1 MKTTT
6 KFFGLILFLFG
17 VLCFSGCS
25 SSDDDGD
32 SYVEDEWGET
42 GAATGNFNPTYS
54 DYIGTSDFKTDY
66 AHLLDLAVA
75 VQYYK
80 DNMFLAYLDDDSTPF
95 AGDPVPEAIDA
106 LVSLEGEINEMYDE
120 YKPSL
125 DRLMQSGILDTESPT
140 RGYLGAAW
148 ASFKFFVTCKNTG
161 ENSRK
166 TMLGVL
172 AQNPEDSKEIFDN
185 LPTNW
190 KQGETDY
197 AKWIQNMSEGKY
209 DNIAS
214 AMYSEVYNTS
224 GALWMDNRGG
234 KLWEYAN
241 DHKVR
246 PKDNLNNA
254 APELWAA
261 GAGFATSYL
270 TTAKTFPG
278 VITNIKDAALGSKV
292 AGEALVIPIG
302 VSVGAVAT
310 NMTTN
315 MLSKTTNKTEAEK
328 NALKKD
334 LEKASEQYINKLKNE
349 SNPKTTV
356 DVKDSDGSSPATTVI
371 VTDKDGNTTFGIG
384 GTKVPV
390 NLDGQQNGTVTAV
403 DETGDKFTK
412 TVPLTPGQNNQ
423 VEGSSNEKEKMNN
436 LTPYI
441 ELSETSL
448 YFKCDASRKTINV
461 DTNYPYIRVRKTDKK
476 VDWLTV
482 QRSGK
487 SAVYVTVKDN
497 DDDNGRSTSI
507 VIDFSLDKK
516 TASKSITIPVSQEG
530 HTEEDYE
537 QNEPVYDLSFIDL
550 PTFTIDAIEAGKGGQ
565 TIWIARFFNG
575 YVSASDDLPKNKP
588 VKFDTK
594 DIKITKESD
603 ACYLV
608 TAKYQNVLTP
618 ADFGDGA
625 SPNESQV
632 CRFDLPYGYYFDI
645 SFRMVVV
652 PWYTLKLIDENDPA
666 KGAIKIKE
674 DRMALKD
681 MKVKG
686 YSKTM
691 VNCSYDWIK
700 VTGYDENEKRTRHH
714 VDDWYDKYIE
724 FSFEHAEQFGDDY
737 IKGGENGSRH
747 SFYGDGYF
755 KKTLYN
761 YEEHYITKEF
771 IPEDENYP
779 NSFRSSPKF
788 KYNSQ
793 DIVMKNFEAWGPAVK
808 LSWK

>member
-1 MKTTT
+1 MKTTS
-6 KFFGLILFLFG
+6 KFFGIILFLFG
-17 VLCFSGCS
+17 MLCFSGCS

-32 SYVEDEWGET
+32 SYVEDAWGDPGT
-42 GAATGNFNPTYS
+42 SASNFNPSYS

-80 DNMFLAYLDDDSTPF
+80 DNMFLAYLGDDSTPF

-310 NMTTN
+310 NMTTK

-356 DVKDSDGSSPATTVI
+356 DVKDSDSSSPATTVI
-371 VTDKDGNTTFGIG
+371 VTDKDGNMTFGIG

-423 VEGSSNEKEKMNN
+423 VEGSSDEKEKIVDEEPYFEVDNN
-436 LTPYI
+436 TLVFS
-441 ELSETSL
+441 SEPKGAQTVTV
-448 YFKCDASRKTINV
+448 KTNLKL
-461 DTNYPYIRVRKTDKK
+461 RVKK
-476 VDWLTV
+476 DPKYGWLTV
-482 QRSGK
+482 KRNK
-487 SAVYVTVKDN
+487 NIITVSATKNTGDERKASFKIEFSKNGETVYDAITVKVEQKAFQD
-497 DDDNGRSTSI
+497 I
-507 VIDFSLDKK
+507 V
-516 TASKSITIPVSQEG
+516 
-530 HTEEDYE
+530 
-537 QNEPVYDLSFIDL
+537 
-550 PTFTIDAIEAGKGGQ
+550 
-565 TIWIARFFNG
+565 
-575 YVSASDDLPKNKP
+575 SDDLGFIDFRKFRITAGKFGTPYSGINPMSYSYVENGIEKYMVFSNSELSIQKVNSGTYW
-588 VKFDTK
+588 VKGSRSVP
-594 DIKITKESD
+594 E
-603 ACYLV
+603 Y
-608 TAKYQNVLTP
+608 YQGNP
-618 ADFGDGA
+618 APAGGQING
-625 SPNESQV
+625 NE
-632 CRFDLPYGYYFDI
+632 PYGLYFDMSFNITACDPTDYVKNNNCRIEDFVI
-645 SFRMVVV
+645 S
-652 PWYTLKLIDENDPA
+652 
-666 KGAIKIKE
+666 
-674 DRMALKD
+674 
-681 MKVKG
+681 G
-686 YSKTM
+686 YA
-691 VNCSYDWIK
+691 
-700 VTGYDENEKRTRHH
+700 KRTAG
-714 VDDWYDKYIE
+714 VSDCDDYIE
-724 FSFEHAEQFGDDY
+724 FHYEFGHMDVFTGFVPSEGAEFNFVNTSFNE
-737 IKGGENGSRH
+737 GEEAVWGKFWIDNQWYTST
-747 SFYGDGYF
+747 YLGDGKHEYTHHSQTYE
-755 KKTLYN
+755 KRETNMYNMSCTL
-761 YEEHYITKEF
+761 TARW
-771 IPEDENYP
+771 D
-779 NSFRSSPKF
+779 
-788 KYNSQ
+788 
-793 DIVMKNFEAWGPAVK
+793 
-808 LSWK
+808 